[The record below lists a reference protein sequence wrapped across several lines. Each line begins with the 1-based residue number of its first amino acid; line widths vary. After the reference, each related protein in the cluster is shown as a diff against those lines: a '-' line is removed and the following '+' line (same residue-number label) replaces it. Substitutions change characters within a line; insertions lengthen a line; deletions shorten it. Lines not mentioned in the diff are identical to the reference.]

1 MNENR
6 YFIKISQCN
15 KNNLS
20 NLLNKKHLTVFHDE
34 IPEKNFYDFLPESL
48 TYLEIVCYI
57 SIIGNLINLPVSLK
71 TLHIS
76 YDIYFDNDFDLP
88 NNLDLLVFDF
98 KNILNFENCM
108 KVLEKIQLKTFNFS
122 YKNLEKNKK
131 ILDIFVK
138 NSKINELIIS
148 SGNDIFDDLINYY
161 NYLNIKSKICMK
173 IEYNKIG
180 LINNILFKRI

>member
-1 MNENR
+1 MN
-6 YFIKISQCN
+6 KIRTSQYN
-15 KNNLS
+15 KNT
-20 NLLNKKHLTVFHDE
+20 LLNLYDKKHLTVFQDA
-34 IPEKNFYDFLPESL
+34 IPENNFYEFLPENL
-48 TYLEIVCYI
+48 TYLEIVFYTPK
-57 SIIGNLINLPVSLK
+57 IGNLTNLPVSLK

-98 KNILNFENCM
+98 KNILNFENCI
-108 KVLEKIQLKTFNFS
+108 KVLEKIKLNTFNFS

-148 SGNDIFDDLINYY
+148 SSNDIFNELINYY
-161 NYLNIKSKICMK
+161 NFLNFKSKISMK